1 MGNKSSKNSTWK
13 NNFYFKVLNEL
24 ERTTNLSKIQEKL
37 SISKQQLNYRLR
49 QLKKKGLIINKS
61 RGLWEVAKSSKNSTK
76 YGSLL
81 PKDFIRGHAYIINI
95 KLPKE
100 IKGWDKRI
108 EILKKNNINYKLV
121 GARLTTP
128 RIKALGRKV
137 WLCNNHLR
145 IFDKKNQS
153 YYGDN
158 AIESRKQVFWEF
170 YKIINVIENKL
181 RINLK
186 PFDFDW
192 KKEHYALIKNDLAID
207 QNQKGI
213 IWRISD
219 EGGEWL
225 LIDDSLEEGGELEN
239 TGKKALQTNIKMQM
253 WWNQKKQNNF
263 KIDDSFII
271 QGFSKTN
278 EMIGQVTQNQLIF
291 NQNFVSHVDSIRK
304 LGKGVEKLT
313 KVIGGIVKENRT
325 MDLKLQNQTSLGDF
339 S

>member
-1 MGNKSSKNSTWK
+1 MKEVISKNSTGK
-13 NNFYFKVLNEL
+13 NNFYFKVLTEL
-24 ERTTNLSKIQEKL
+24 KLTTNLSKIQKKL
-37 SISKQQLNYRLR
+37 NISKQQLNYYLR
-49 QLKKKGLIINKS
+49 RLKKKGLVINKS
-61 RGLWEVAKSSKNSTK
+61 RGLWEVIKSSKNSTK
-76 YGSLL
+76 YGNIL

-121 GARLTTP
+121 GATLTTP

-158 AIESRKQVFWEF
+158 AIESKKQAFWEF
-170 YKIINVIENKL
+170 YKIILTIENKL
-181 RINLK
+181 GITLR

-192 KKEHYALIKNDLAID
+192 RKEHYALIKNDLAID

-219 EGGEWL
+219 KDGEWL
-225 LIDDSLEEGGELEN
+225 LVDDSLEEGGELEN
-239 TGKKALQTNIKMQM
+239 IGKKSLPTNIKMQK
-253 WWNQKKQNNF
+253 WWNDHKQKDF
-263 KIDDSFII
+263 
-271 QGFSKTN
+271 
-278 EMIGQVTQNQLIF
+278 QVTPSFVLNTMNGIQQNQKVFAENML
-291 NQNFVSHVDSIRK
+291 SHINSIK
-304 LGKGVEKLT
+304 TLGSSVKKLT
-313 KVIGGIVKENRT
+313 KVIGGVLEENRI
-325 MDLKLQNQTSLGDF
+325 MKRKLLNQSSLGEYF
-339 S
+339 